1 MSADRYASEQEQNP
15 IGTDFESD
23 LKRTVNVVRAGF
35 GNLVDEDGDQSEVFE
50 RVNEHVSEIN
60 DFLDDEDVPAE
71 EQIAAAWFFLLQFAS
86 E

>member
-15 IGTDFESD
+15 PGTDFESD
-23 LKRTVNVVRAGF
+23 LKRAVNVVKAGF
-35 GNLVDEDGDQSEVFE
+35 GNLVDEDEDQNEIFE
-50 RVNEHVSEIN
+50 RVGEHVSEMN
-60 DFLDDEDVPAE
+60 DLLDGEDVPTE